1 MLIISN
7 SFFMVSSRH
16 ICAFL
21 PALQIAFIFAL
32 TLTRFVHNNENKT
45 NHFHNRC
52 CAYIIWSHSTDS
64 HRRDQTA
71 YREKQGVPQGDNQN
85 RSERIHRVG
94 YDASNITMIIGDNG
108 VILIDAGK
116 FTNNSEE
123 VYREFRNITD
133 KPITGVILTHGHG
146 DHTRGLPVFL
156 KDNKPQIWAAENF
169 GSENDFPTS

>member
-1 MLIISN
+1 MKIKRII
-7 SFFMVSSRH
+7 FT
-16 ICAFL
+16 
-21 PALQIAFIFAL
+21 IAAAL
-32 TLTRFVHNNENKT
+32 TLCGATAQTLTEETKLLIERNKEFRKEIIKIAP
-45 NHFHNRC
+45 NV
-52 CAYIIWSHSTDS
+52 YIAS
-64 HRRDQTA
+64 
-71 YREKQGVPQGDNQN
+71 
-85 RSERIHRVG
+85 G

-133 KPITGVILTHGHG
+133 KPITGVILTHGHV